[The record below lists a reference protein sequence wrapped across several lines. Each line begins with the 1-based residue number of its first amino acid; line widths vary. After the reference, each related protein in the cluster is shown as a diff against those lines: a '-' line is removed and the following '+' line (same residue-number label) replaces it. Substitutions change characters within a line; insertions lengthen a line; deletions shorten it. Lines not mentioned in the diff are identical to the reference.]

1 MQESPLTGGE
11 RAFGGGALEYMMLV
25 SMNFVYIYIYIYTLS
40 AGPCIY
46 IPVRSLRRGRDVLH
60 EQL

>member
-25 SMNFVYIYIYIYTLS
+25 SMNLVSIYLVCWTVYLYTCPLTGTWQRCS
-40 AGPCIY
+40 
-46 IPVRSLRRGRDVLH
+46 S
-60 EQL
+60 